1 VDAQAAGVV
10 GTGTP
15 ASCTEAALD
24 TALAGGGTVTF
35 NCGGAA
41 TITVT
46 HPVTILHNTT
56 VKGNG
61 HITLSGGGTTRIFTL
76 AALHTLAINDVTV
89 TGGFNPNGGGAIS
102 ASGTLKLTRTV
113 IENSKTGSG
122 GCGGAVAM
130 DSTGKLV
137 LADSTLQV
145 YTGGFGGAVCTSGSL
160 SSTTSPGL
168 SRRGLMGRSAI

>member
-1 VDAQAAGVV
+1 LAATTLSAVGLSAVDAQAAGVV

-15 ASCTEAALD
+15 ASCTEAVLD

-56 VKGNG
+56 VNGNG
-61 HITLSGGGTTRIFTL
+61 EITLSGGGTTQIFVL
-76 AALHTLAINDVTV
+76 PALTTLAINDVTV
-89 TGGFNPNGGGAIS
+89 TKGFNPSNGGAIS
-102 ASGTLKLTRTV
+102 GSGTLNLTRTV
-113 IENSKTGSG
+113 IENSKAGS
-122 GCGGAVAM
+122 CGGAVAM

-137 LADSTLQV
+137 LTDSTL
-145 YTGGFGGAVCTSGSL
+145 
-160 SSTTSPGL
+160 
-168 SRRGLMGRSAI
+168 